1 MAGTFRLQAALLA
14 AAVLAL
20 PVDGAAATPEQLEFF
35 ESRVRPVLFEKC
47 SACHGEQVQ
56 SANLKLTT
64 AAGFHKGGES
74 GLVFSE
80 TDPSSSR
87 LLAAVRYEGS
97 LKMPPTGK
105 LPADEIEALRRWVE
119 WGAPWPGSETRP
131 AAPERAAGE
140 LWTQAQVSHW
150 AFQPIEDPEPPD
162 VNATDWV
169 RTPIDRFILAR
180 LEERGLAPAPA
191 VDKLT
196 LLRRAK
202 FDLHGLPPTETEI
215 EAFLADRTP
224 HAFARLVDRLLSSPR
239 YGEKWGRHWL
249 DVARYADS
257 TGLDDDIKVPYT
269 WRYRDYV
276 IDALNRDTPFDE
288 FIFEQLAG
296 DTLPPEGE
304 EGVNRRGVI
313 ATGFLAVGTKP
324 LVQQDKIKM
333 KYDVVDEQID
343 TTAKAFMGLTMGCA
357 RCHDHKFD
365 PISAKD
371 YYAMASIFA
380 SIKDFE
386 SLDPSMTVS
395 KVHLEPLVRPEVY
408 RRYTDHGKQIN
419 NVKQSIKSITDLE
432 MFRFIVERRGPQLAE
447 YMLAAHEVDSA
458 GGELETVASRE
469 HLDCETLGLWISY
482 LRPGDDLRLHLQR
495 WHDANED
502 NRVAVARE
510 YQRKFRAR
518 GLDWISKL
526 SSWRQQI
533 DAWDGD
539 GEFPEAPKLPPGED
553 RFFSEVALAAN
564 ASDEGAAAV
573 DGPFSVAKQALDSVL
588 PKAAKEQ
595 VSGLRARLE
604 QLQSTAP
611 AKPELA
617 YAVRES
623 ESVAQ
628 RVFLR
633 GNHLN
638 PGEPVPKR
646 FPEILA
652 GDSQEPVASGSG
664 RPELARWLASPDH
677 PLTSRVIANRLWH
690 WHFGQGLVRTPN
702 NFGLMGE
709 QPTHPELLDHLA
721 RRLMASGWS
730 LKALHRSIMLS
741 STYRMRS
748 GISDDAWTK
757 DPANRLWSRFNRRRL
772 TVEELRDSL
781 LAVDGSLDLAMG
793 GALTES
799 LDSYGFKNAYLH
811 PDETVR
817 RTVYLP
823 IYRNRLPS
831 LLTLFNFADPSASI
845 AARAKTSIAPQG
857 LYFMNSEFVHQRARA
872 LSAHLL
878 RPDAGRD
885 TDRIETAYRIALARA
900 PEPQEVAET
909 LQYIAA
915 YPGAGET
922 AEGRVKRWQ
931 SLCRML
937 LASNEFNYVN

>member
-1 MAGTFRLQAALLA
+1 MTSGFRARATALA
-14 AAVLAL
+14 ASVLMLAAN
-20 PVDGAAATPEQLEFF
+20 GAAATPEQIEFF
-35 ESRVRPVLFEKC
+35 ENHVRPVLFERC

-56 SANLKLTT
+56 SAGLKLTT
-64 AAGFHKGGES
+64 AAGFRKGGES
-74 GLVFSE
+74 GPVFAES
-80 TDPSSSR
+80 DPSSSR
-87 LLAAVRYEGS
+87 LLSAIRYEGA
-97 LKMPPTGK
+97 LRMPPTGK
-105 LPADEIEALRRWVE
+105 LAADEIEALGRWVA
-119 WGAPWPGSETRP
+119 WGAPWPGT
-131 AAPERAAGE
+131 AAQPGPVAGTADAG
-140 LWTQAQVSHW
+140 WTQEQVGHW
-150 AFQPIEDPEPPD
+150 AFQPIEDPALPE
-162 VNATDWV
+162 VAGADWV

-180 LEERGLAPAPA
+180 LEERGLAPAPGA
-191 VDKLT
+191 DKLT

-202 FDLHGLPPTETEI
+202 FDLHGLPPTEAEI
-215 EAFLADRTP
+215 EQFLADRTP
-224 HAFARLVDRLLSSPR
+224 HAFARLVDRLLASPR

-276 IDALNRDTPFDE
+276 IDAFNRDTPFDD

-296 DTLPPEGE
+296 DTLPPEGA

-324 LVQQDKIKM
+324 LVQQDKVKM

-380 SIKDFE
+380 SVKDFE
-386 SLDPSMTVS
+386 NLDPAMTVS

-408 RRYTDHGKQIN
+408 RRYEDHSERIANAKR
-419 NVKQSIKSITDLE
+419 SIKSIADLE
-432 MFRFIVERRGPQLAE
+432 MFRFIVERRSPQLAA
-447 YMLAAHEVDSA
+447 YMLAAHEVSHSGTD
-458 GGELETVASRE
+458 LEAVADRE
-469 HLDCETLGLWISY
+469 QLDCETLGLWVRY
-482 LRPGDDLRLHLQR
+482 LEPGDDLRLHLQR
-495 WHDANED
+495 WHEAVQANRGE
-502 NRVAVARE
+502 VARE
-510 YQRKFRAR
+510 YQRNFRAR
-518 GLDWISKL
+518 GLDWIEKL
-526 SSWRQQI
+526 ARWRQQI
-533 DAWDGD
+533 DAWDGT

-573 DGPFSVAKQALDSVL
+573 DGPFSVSEGSLDSVL
-588 PKAAKEQ
+588 PQAARER
-595 VSGLRARLE
+595 VDELRARLE
-604 QLQSTAP
+604 RLEESAP

-638 PGEPVPKR
+638 PGDPVPKR

-652 GDSQEPVASGSG
+652 GDNQAPVARGSG

-709 QPTHPELLDHLA
+709 RPTHPELLDYLA

-741 STYRMRS
+741 SAYRMQS
-748 GISDDAWTK
+748 GISTDAWAK
-757 DPANRLWSRFNRRRL
+757 DPSNRLWSRFNRRRL
-772 TVEELRDSL
+772 AVEELRDSL

-857 LYFMNSEFVHQRARA
+857 LYFMNSDFVRERARA
-872 LSAHLL
+872 MAGHLL

-885 TDRIETAYRIALARA
+885 SDRVAMAFRIALGRS
-900 PEPQEVAET
+900 PEPQEVSET

-915 YPGAGET
+915 YPSAGD
-922 AEGRVKRWQ
+922 AAAGRGKRWQ
-931 SLCRML
+931 SLCRLL